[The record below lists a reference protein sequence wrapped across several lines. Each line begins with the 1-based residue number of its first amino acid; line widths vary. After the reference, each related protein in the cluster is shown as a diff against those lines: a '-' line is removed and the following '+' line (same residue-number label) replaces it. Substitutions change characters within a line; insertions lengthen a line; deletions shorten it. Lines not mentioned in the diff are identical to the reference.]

1 MTIKQ
6 VATNQRRTLLRFAL
20 GAGTYLVLRPL
31 AAAPDTL
38 DGAIAAFTKG
48 AKVGNDRITI
58 EVDPLVEN
66 GNSVPIVVTATSPM
80 TAKEYVK
87 SIAVFNEKNP
97 ARDVAIFRFG
107 PAAGRAKITTRV
119 RLASTQKLVAVA
131 EMSDGTYWAASAEA
145 IVTLAACAEEG

>member
-6 VATNQRRTLLRFAL
+6 TASNHRRNLLRAAF
-20 GAGTYLVLRPL
+20 GAGAYVMLRPL
-31 AAAPDTL
+31 AATPDTL

-48 AKVGNDRITI
+48 AKVGTGRITI

-66 GNSVPIVVTATSPM
+66 GNSVPILITAASPM
-80 TAKEYVK
+80 TAKDHVK
-87 SIAVFNEKNP
+87 SIAIFNEKNP

-119 RLASTQKLVAVA
+119 RLATTQKLVAVA
-131 EMSDGTYWAASAEA
+131 EMSDGTYWSSSAEA
-145 IVTLAACAEEG
+145 IVTLAACVEEA